1 MAVPSDPLFG
11 AQWHLR
17 NGKAGQFDLDVG
29 AVWNPAEGTGYTG
42 AGTRVVV
49 VDTGIDYRHPD
60 LKPNYDTTRDRDF
73 MTGGS
78 DSFGTASEAHGTAV
92 AGLIGAARNGSG
104 AVGVAFGAEITGYRT
119 SPTISDTW
127 LKEIAGA
134 IRGAATAGND
144 VVNIS
149 QAISNDPNSQFG
161 TGYKAA
167 RFDAIEAAIGTAV
180 AEGRDGL
187 GTTVVK
193 AAGNAREDV
202 YDVNADDWSNDTRQV
217 VVAAVGRGGAVDS
230 YSSYGSAILVSAFGS
245 PGEVVTTDR
254 TGKAGYDNGSF
265 YRGFDGT
272 SAAAPM
278 VAGVVALM
286 YEAAPGLGWR
296 DVQSILAASARH
308 VGSAVGA
315 KPGTGTDAGAEHSA
329 WARNHADTWN
339 GGGLHYSNDYG
350 FGLVDARAAVR
361 LAESWALAGTRAA
374 AAATS
379 GNEAVTVL
387 DLLDAPRQ
395 VPDGKPSGIAV
406 KGVAATDMALERV
419 TVQMTFSAAF
429 VGDLDLSVTSPD
441 GTTSRLYDGDLLD
454 SNSYSGTWTF
464 ESQAFRGERGAGTWT
479 VRVADSST
487 GDRISVSD
495 IVLRTFGAA
504 SADDRYVFTDE
515 YAAGG
520 GKARTIDDT
529 NGGNDTAN
537 AAAVSSGV
545 TIRLD
550 GGAGTI
556 DGVATRFAHVEN
568 AIGGDGADHLTGSAA
583 ANGLHGMRGADVL
596 AGLMG
601 ADRLDGGSGADLL
614 RGGAGDDTLL
624 GGNGADTLVGGT
636 GRDVLIGGSGPD
648 TFVFRSL
655 ADSSA
660 DPARCDVLRAGLGGG
675 AFEGAGVAG
684 GDRIDLSALDA
695 DLTAAGDQ
703 AFVFGGTGKGHVWC
717 VNAGT
722 TTVVYA
728 NVDDDPGA
736 DFRLHI
742 LDGGVL
748 ASAYAAVDFIL

>member
-1 MAVPSDPLFG
+1 MAVPSDPLFA

-17 NGKAGQFDLDVG
+17 NAKAGQLDLEVG
-29 AVWNPAEGTGYTG
+29 AAWSPAEGTGYTG
-42 AGTRVVV
+42 AGTRVFV

-60 LKPNYDTTRDRDF
+60 LRPNYDTAHDRDF
-73 MTGGS
+73 MTGGA

-104 AVGVAFGAEITGYRT
+104 AVGVAFGTEITGYRT
-119 SPTISDTW
+119 APTISDAW
-127 LKEIAGA
+127 LREIASA
-134 IRGAATAGND
+134 IRSAATGGGD

-167 RFDAIEAAIGTAV
+167 RFDAIEAALGAAV
-180 AEGRDGL
+180 ADGRDGL

-202 YDVNADDWSNDTRQV
+202 YDVNADDWTNDTRQV
-217 VVAAVGRGGAVDS
+217 VVAAVDRTGAIDS
-230 YSSYGSAILVSAFGS
+230 YSSYGSAILVSGFGS

-254 TGKAGYDNGSF
+254 VGKAGYDDGSF

-315 KPGTGTDAGAEHSA
+315 KPGTSAEAEHSA
-329 WARNHADTWN
+329 WMRNHAGTWN

-361 LAESWALAGTRAA
+361 LAESWALAGSGSAA
-374 AAATS
+374 PATS
-379 GNEAVTVL
+379 GNEARTVL
-387 DLLDAPRQ
+387 DLLAAPRQ
-395 VPDGKPSGIAV
+395 VPDGKPAGVALH
-406 KGVAATDMALERV
+406 GVAASDAAVERV

-464 ESQAFRGERGAGTWT
+464 ESQAFRGERGDGTWT
-479 VRVADSST
+479 VTVADSST

-495 IVLRTFGAA
+495 VVLRTFGAA
-504 SADDRYVFTDE
+504 GADDRYVFTDE
-515 YAAGG
+515 YSAGG
-520 GKARTIDDT
+520 GKARTIDDR
-529 NGGNDTAN
+529 NGGSDTVN
-537 AAAVSSGV
+537 AAAVSSDV

-556 DGVATRFAHVEN
+556 DGVATRFARVEN
-568 AIGGDGADHLTGSAA
+568 AIGGDGDDHLTGSAA

-596 AGLMG
+596 AGLGG
-601 ADRLDGGSGADLL
+601 ADRLDGGSGADMLL
-614 RGGAGDDTLL
+614 GGTGTDTLL
-624 GGNGADTLVGGT
+624 GGNGADTLVGGA
-636 GRDVLIGGSGPD
+636 GRDALLGGAGADS
-648 TFVFRSL
+648 FVFRSL
-655 ADSSA
+655 ADSPA
-660 DPARCDVLRAGLGGG
+660 DPARCDVLKAGLGGG
-675 AFEGAGVAG
+675 AFEGAGAAG
-684 GDRIDLSALDA
+684 GDRIDVSALDA
-695 DLTAAGDQ
+695 NATAAGDQ
-703 AFVFGGTGKGHVWC
+703 AFAFGGTAKGHLWC
-717 VNAGT
+717 VNSGAA
-722 TTVVYA
+722 TVVYA
-728 NVDDDPGA
+728 NVDNDPGA
-736 DFRLHI
+736 EFRLDI